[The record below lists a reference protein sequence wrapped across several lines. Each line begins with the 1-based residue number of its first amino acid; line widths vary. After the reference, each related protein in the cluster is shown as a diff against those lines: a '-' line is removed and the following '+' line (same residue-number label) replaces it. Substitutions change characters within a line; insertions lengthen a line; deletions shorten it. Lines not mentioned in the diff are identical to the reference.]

1 MHCASSKRASV
12 SESSDFSRS
21 LRAGADVGA
30 GVGVGVPVPVVE
42 ETDDAAG
49 AAPDYSV
56 NNRNI
61 SINKIYTNYVYSLM
75 KWKYN
80 LIHIYYT

>member
-21 LRAGADVGA
+21 LRAGAEVGA
-30 GVGVGVPVPVVE
+30 GAGVGVPVPVAE
-42 ETDDAAG
+42 EADDGAG

-56 NNRNI
+56 NNRKL
-61 SINKIYTNYVYSLM
+61 SINKYTQT
-75 KWKYN
+75 KC
-80 LIHIYYT
+80 TA